1 MKTLK
6 SFIEKTN
13 LPASLVRAVVRQL
26 GGWKSFTETAPDINR
41 HGISGGYGG
50 FIYYKDTIPFAKRNR
65 KAILEALKQQQEQW
79 GSGFNLVQMVKSFNC
94 LKDLQ
99 VTEDEIIHALA
110 GQAGVYAVGGVAVG
124 YQVPNALAW
133 YAGEEVCRSY
143 GDLLESEKWE
153 SRERVAAHHI
163 ASGGSEWVQ
172 AGKVQKV

>member
-26 GGWKSFTETAPDINR
+26 GGWESFTQTAPDINR

-65 KAILEALKQQQEQW
+65 KAILEVAKDQANEGGL
-79 GSGFNLVQMVKSFNC
+79 GLVEMIKGFNC
-94 LKDLQ
+94 LKNLQ
-99 VTEDEIIHALA
+99 HVTEDEIIHALA
-110 GQAGVYAVGGVAVG
+110 GQVGECS

-143 GDLLESEKWE
+143 GDLLELEKWE

-172 AGKVQKV
+172 AKVQKV